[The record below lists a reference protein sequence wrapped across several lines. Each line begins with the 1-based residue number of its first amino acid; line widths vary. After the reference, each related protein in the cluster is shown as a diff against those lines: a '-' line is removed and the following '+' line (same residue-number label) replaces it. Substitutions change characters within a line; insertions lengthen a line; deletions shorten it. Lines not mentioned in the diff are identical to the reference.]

1 MNKKFVF
8 VAALLTY
15 CISFY
20 FAYDFFSNGAAS
32 GKLSFMS
39 KPGGTDKVPVM
50 SPAADGEEQIAGK
63 LTEECP
69 LNGQMLTETHKKR
82 WEARRPMGIMIEN
95 HLDARPQ
102 SGLTSADV
110 IYEFVAEGGI
120 TRFLTMFYCKDA
132 RYVGPVRSARMYF
145 IEMVRAYGNNPLY
158 VHVGGANHPGK
169 ADALGYLQKIKWAG
183 YNDMNQFSVPF
194 PIFARDY
201 ERNPGVA
208 TEHTMYSSTQ
218 KLWKYAAD
226 KRKLTQEDEDG
237 VKWDEN
243 FKSWKFADG
252 KPSTTP
258 TAPKISYDFWE
269 GRGDYSVSWAYDAA
283 SNTYKRSQNG
293 KPHEDKNNKKQLY
306 AFNVVVVSMV
316 ESPANDGYAGGHLL
330 YKTLGT
336 GKAMVFQ
343 NGEAIE
349 GTWKKPKEEDMIRF
363 FDKKGDEIKLVR
375 GLTWVSAIPEGNEVT
390 Y

>member
-1 MNKKFVF
+1 M
-8 VAALLTY
+8 AAFLTY

-20 FAYDFFSNGAAS
+20 FSYGFFSGGGGAGS
-32 GKLSFMS
+32 LSIGS
-39 KPGGTDKVPVM
+39 KPGGSNKVDVKQ
-50 SPAADGEEQIAGK
+50 PAADGEEQIEGK

-69 LNGQMLTETHKKR
+69 LNGQLLTPTHKKR

-95 HLDARPQ
+95 HLEARPQ
-102 SGLTSADV
+102 SGLSSADV

-132 RYVGPVRSARMYF
+132 RYVGPVRSARVYF
-145 IEMVRAYGNNPLY
+145 IDMVRAYGNNPLY
-158 VHVGGANHPGK
+158 VHVGGANQPGK
-169 ADALGYLQKIKWAG
+169 ADALGLLTKLKWSG

-208 TEHTMYSSTQ
+208 TEHTMYSSTT

-226 KRKLTQEDEDG
+226 KRKLTNVDEDG
-237 VKWDEN
+237 VKWDED
-243 FKSWKFADG
+243 FTPWKFKDG
-252 KPSTTP
+252 KASSSP

-269 GRGDYSVSWAYDAA
+269 GRKDYAVEWTYDAA

-306 AFNVVVVSMV
+306 AYNVVVASVV

-330 YKTLGT
+330 YKTLGS
-336 GKAMVFQ
+336 GKALVFQ
-343 NGEAIE
+343 NGEVIE
-349 GTWKKPKEEDMIRF
+349 GTWKKPKEEDMMRF
-363 FDKKGDEIKLVR
+363 YDEKGKEIELVR
-375 GLTWVSAIPEGNEVT
+375 GLTWVSAIPQGNEVT

>member
-1 MNKKFVF
+1 M
-8 VAALLTY
+8 AAFLTY

-20 FAYDFFSNGAAS
+20 FSYGFFSGGGGAGS
-32 GKLSFMS
+32 LSIGS
-39 KPGGTDKVPVM
+39 KPGGSNKVDVKQPT
-50 SPAADGEEQIAGK
+50 ADGEEQIEGK

-69 LNGQMLTETHKKR
+69 LNGQLLTPTHKKR

-95 HLDARPQ
+95 HLEARPQ
-102 SGLTSADV
+102 SGLSSADV

-132 RYVGPVRSARMYF
+132 RYVGPVRSARVYF
-145 IEMVRAYGNNPLY
+145 IDMVRAYGNNPLY
-158 VHVGGANHPGK
+158 VHVGGANQPGK
-169 ADALGYLQKIKWAG
+169 ADALGLLTKLKWSG

-208 TEHTMYSSTQ
+208 TEHTMYSSTT

-226 KRKLTQEDEDG
+226 KRKLTNVDEDG
-237 VKWDEN
+237 VKWDED
-243 FKSWKFADG
+243 FTPWKFKDG
-252 KPSTTP
+252 KASSSP

-269 GRGDYSVSWAYDAA
+269 GRKDYAVEWTYDAA

-306 AFNVVVVSMV
+306 AYNVVVASVV

-330 YKTLGT
+330 YKTLGS
-336 GKAMVFQ
+336 GKALVFQ
-343 NGEAIE
+343 NGEVIE
-349 GTWKKPKEEDMIRF
+349 GTWKKPKEEDMMRF
-363 FDKKGDEIKLVR
+363 YDEKGKEIELVR
-375 GLTWVSAIPEGNEVT
+375 GLTWVSAIPQGNEVT